1 MLPALDIKRARGRRL
16 NGRVVMASLTVAT
29 AQFALRAEATVEE
42 FLAHLASLVERAA
55 AQGAAVVVFPEL
67 ASTGLLASI
76 TDHDVTTST
85 IVSDYWKV
93 LPAYTDTI
101 VAALRDIARQQQ
113 VVVVGGS
120 HNRLAADNSLRNTAY
135 VVHPDGRVES
145 QDKVH
150 LTPQEHDL
158 GAAGG
163 DKLLVTSVGPFTAGV
178 LICADIQ
185 FPELS
190 RYLVHRGVDLIFC
203 PSLTWNRRG
212 VHRVRTG
219 CQARAI
225 ENQLYVVMSPLVG
238 HNGLPLD
245 APMHA
250 TGRALVTGP
259 VDKTIGVNDGV
270 LAAAQDSAEQLVVTS
285 LDHDLL
291 MASRARPEAPGLAL
305 RRLDL
310 YDSLYAEQRPS

>member
-1 MLPALDIKRARGRRL
+1 MT
-16 NGRVVMASLTVAT
+16 SLTAAT
-29 AQFALRAEATVEE
+29 VQLELRAESTLADFV
-42 FLAHLASLVERAA
+42 AHLDDLARVAA
-55 AQGAAVVVFPEL
+55 AQGADVMLFPEL

-85 IVSDYWKV
+85 VASDYRQV
-93 LPAYTDTI
+93 LPTYTDAI
-101 VAALRDIARQQQ
+101 IAGLRGIADRHQIT
-113 VVVVGGS
+113 VIGGS
-120 HNRLAADNSLRNTAY
+120 HNRLAEDGSLRNTAY

-145 QDKVH
+145 QDKLH
-150 LTPQEHDL
+150 LTPQEHAL
-158 GAAGG
+158 GAVGG
-163 DKLLVTSVGPFTAGV
+163 DRLLVTSVGPFTAGV

-219 CQARAI
+219 CEARAI
-225 ENQLYVVMSPLVG
+225 ENQLYVVMSPLIG

-250 TGRALVTGP
+250 VGRALVTGP
-259 VDKTIGVNDGV
+259 VDKTIGINDGILAEAESDGEQV
-270 LAAAQDSAEQLVVTS
+270 LVTTLDRDLLAA
-285 LDHDLL
+285 
-291 MASRARPEAPGLAL
+291 SRREPEAPGLAL

-310 YDSLYAEQRPS
+310 YDSLYA

>member
-1 MLPALDIKRARGRRL
+1 
-16 NGRVVMASLTVAT
+16 MASLTVASV
-29 AQFALRAEATVEE
+29 QLELKAEATVDD
-42 FLAHLASLVERAA
+42 FLSHLDTLVGKAA
-55 AQGAAVVVFPEL
+55 AQGAEVVLFPEL

-76 TDHDVTTST
+76 TDHAVTTKT
-85 IVSDYWKV
+85 VASDYWNV
-93 LPAYTDTI
+93 LPNYTDTI
-101 VAALRDIARQQQ
+101 VSSLRQMSREHQ

-120 HNRLAADNSLRNTAY
+120 HNRLADDGTLRNTAY
-135 VVHPDGRVES
+135 VVHPDGLVES
-145 QDKVH
+145 QDKIH

-158 GAAGG
+158 GAVGG
-163 DKLLVTSVGPFTAGV
+163 NSLLVTKVGPFTAGV

-190 RYLVHRGVDLIFC
+190 RYLVYRGVDLIFC

-212 VHRVRTG
+212 VNRVRTG

-238 HNGLPLD
+238 NSGLPLD
-245 APMHA
+245 APMYA
-250 TGRALVTGP
+250 VGRALVTGP
-259 VDKTIGVNDGV
+259 VDRTVGVNDGF
-270 LAAAQDSAEQLVVTS
+270 LAAAQDDDEQVLFTT

-291 MASRARPEAPGLAL
+291 VASRSNPEAPGLAL

-310 YDSLYAEQRPS
+310 YAALYAEQQVERNT